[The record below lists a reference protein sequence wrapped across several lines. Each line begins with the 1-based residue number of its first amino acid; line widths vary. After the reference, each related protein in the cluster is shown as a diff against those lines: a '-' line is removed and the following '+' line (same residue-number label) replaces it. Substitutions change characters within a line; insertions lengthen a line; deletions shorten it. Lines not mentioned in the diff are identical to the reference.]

1 MKKLFVGNLPYQAS
15 ESDLRNWLTQTGVN
29 ADAVNLIRD
38 RTSGEPRGFGFIEI
52 GNDAE
57 AEFAIQACNG
67 KEFLGRTLVVN
78 EARPLPGNGNRSRG
92 EGSWQNRGANAP
104 RGNDRHNW

>member
-15 ESDLRNWLTQTGVN
+15 ESDLQDWLTKSGVS
-29 ADAVNLIRD
+29 ADTISLIRD

-52 GNDAE
+52 GSDAE
-57 AEFAIQACNG
+57 AEHAIQACNG

-78 EARPLPGNGNRSRG
+78 EARPLPDGGNRSRG
-92 EGSWQNRGANAP
+92 NSGGWPARGSNSRSTGRRG
-104 RGNDRHNW
+104 W